1 MRSRLHRFKPGLE
14 RCEARLPL
22 ASATGAAT
30 DTGSG
35 GSTGPAVPPPV
46 ETPVLTGPAINPLLS
61 AYAEAYLS
69 VRGKPN
75 YNPNVD
81 INHNGIVGMEDAL
94 PILHSLAPATPK
106 VRLSLYLTL
115 APGDQVNTPHPA
127 NSGGVTR
134 QQKQVTIIGHATPN
148 SLAFTDDANNDM
160 RFKGGTAIPV
170 DAYGN
175 FYITIRFTSPYHI
188 SQHDFLIIDPFGHR
202 LRRAFPILQLPA

>member
-1 MRSRLHRFKPGLE
+1 MQTRRHRFKPGLD
-14 RCEARLPL
+14 RCEARLLL
-22 ASATGAAT
+22 ATTTGAANS
-30 DTGSG
+30 TGSS
-35 GSTGPAVPPPV
+35 GSSGPAVKPPAEMPILV
-46 ETPVLTGPAINPLLS
+46 GPAINPLLS
-61 AYAEAYLS
+61 AYGEAYLS

-81 INHNGIVGMEDAL
+81 INQNGLVGMEDAL

-106 VRLSLYLTL
+106 VPLTLYLTL
-115 APGDQVNTPHPA
+115 APGEQANTPHPS

-134 QQKQVTIIGHATPN
+134 QAKQVTIIGHTTPN

-170 DAYGN
+170 DAHGN

-188 SQHDFLIIDPFGHR
+188 SQHNFLIIDPFGHR
-202 LRRAFPILQLPA
+202 LRRAFPILQLPS